1 MPYPSEGR
9 IFNSATRTMEH
20 SNYAPSHTARP
31 PTMDGRLAYSVPPQP
46 FSREVQD
53 QAAPKPVY
61 QEGPLITELCLS
73 ECTIQ
78 VRGGKFSN
86 YFLLASHKNPEKTLR
101 LYKPAMMRLL
111 EMLPAAFDVAQAME
125 IDNYPDDSSHTVAQI
140 NARNNT
146 EINLYVQMFQGK
158 SYVFVRLFVKQE
170 DGSMLPST
178 YGVQISNTDNIQSI
192 ANFVNKNK

>member
-1 MPYPSEGR
+1 MPHPSEGR
-9 IFNSATRTMEH
+9 IFPSVARTMEH
-20 SNYAPSHTARP
+20 NNYAPPRSVMP
-31 PTMDGRLAYSVPPQP
+31 PSMDGRSAYNLP
-46 FSREVQD
+46 SREVLTLD
-53 QAAPKPVY
+53 QAVPKPVY
-61 QEGPLITELCLS
+61 QEGPLINELCLT

-111 EMLPAAFDVAQAME
+111 DMLPAAFDVAQAME
-125 IDNYPDDSSHTVAQI
+125 IDSYPDDSSHTVAQI

-192 ANFVNKNK
+192 TNFVNKNK